1 MPISSTDAAP
11 TLLHALGV
19 TPPVQMHGRVVA
31 EAFGGGGVEGQ
42 RGVMR
47 AEGSEESRG

>member
-31 EAFGGGGVEGQ
+31 EAFGGGGVEGLMSMLK
-42 RGVMR
+42 R
-47 AEGSEESRG
+47 